1 MRRLRFWLG
10 LPLIVV
16 CHLAWADTA
25 ADLLARAA
33 HAARTLDYSGI
44 YLYRDGDHIQV
55 MSIAHRVDG
64 KTDKVKV
71 DVLDGPHRE
80 FLQLGNQVLCR
91 LENGPPIRLENS
103 ALRRFFPSLLPADPS
118 KLFAYYQPVLGS
130 VSSVAGRP
138 CQEVRLVPKDAYRY
152 THVLWLDDA
161 TGLPLKA
168 RVLDNEGKVIAF
180 YVFSQISIGAP
191 PPENIFHF
199 DAPPGSL
206 PAAVLPETFSPGR
219 WVMHAPPGYHE
230 VLKTRRP
237 LPGRST
243 PVNHIIFTDGL
254 SAVSLFIEPAS
265 ARDGGASGL
274 SQDSSVKVYS
284 RRYQAYRVTAMGE
297 VPAAT
302 LIDLANSVE
311 LK

>member
-1 MRRLRFWLG
+1 MGRLRFWLG
-10 LPLIVV
+10 LQLLLL
-16 CHLAWADTA
+16 CHLAWADSA
-25 ADLLARAA
+25 ADLLTRAARAA
-33 HAARTLDYSGI
+33 RQLDYSGI
-44 YLYRDGDHIQV
+44 YVYHNGDRIEV

-64 KTDKVKV
+64 KTDKIKV

-80 FLQLGNQVLCR
+80 FLQLGNEVLCR
-91 LENGPPIRLENS
+91 LQNGPPIRLENT

-118 KLFAYYQPVLGS
+118 KLFAYYQPVLGGA
-130 VSSVAGRP
+130 SSVAGRS
-138 CQEVRLVPKDAYRY
+138 CHEVKLVPKDAYRY

-168 RVLDNEGKVIAF
+168 RVLDDEGRVLTF
-180 YVFSQISIGAP
+180 YVFSQLNIGTP
-191 PPENIFHF
+191 PAESVFRF
-199 DAPPGSL
+199 DAALAGA
-206 PAAVLPETFSPGR
+206 PAAVLPETFSPGH
-219 WVMHAPPGYHE
+219 WSIHPPPGYYE

-254 SAVSLFIEPAS
+254 STVSLFIEAAG
-265 ARDGGASGL
+265 ARDAGMNGL
-274 SQDSSVKVYS
+274 SQDGPVKVYS
-284 RRYQAYRVTAMGE
+284 RRYQAYRITAMGE

-311 LK
+311 TK